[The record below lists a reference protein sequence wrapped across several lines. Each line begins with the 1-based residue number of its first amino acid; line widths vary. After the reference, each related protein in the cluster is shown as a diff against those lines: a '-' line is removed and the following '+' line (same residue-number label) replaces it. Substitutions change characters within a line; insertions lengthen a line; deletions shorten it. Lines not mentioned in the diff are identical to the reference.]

1 MKKLGSRHAALIA
14 LVAGSAFATS
24 AQAVWTF
31 DQSNVTNLSEVS
43 PDLNTTSDPKLS
55 LTGVY
60 ATNGTGNV
68 GFASGATW
76 TAGSLTWFSS
86 NGQGMYSGTDSSSP
100 YHAIDNNGN
109 TEAVLLKF
117 DTSVVLSG
125 IGLGYAT
132 NTAGTNG
139 PVDISLFRWKGSGAP
154 TGSPT
159 PLVGQGAA
167 AMTGWELVGNYGDM
181 VVDTGYQYNTVN
193 TGTTNGTGA
202 AGAGGLGSS
211 WWLISAYNS
220 GYTGALETRSS
231 LDQGNDFF
239 KLYAVAG
246 TKCTSTAAGVCGP
259 GGGSGVPEP
268 ASLALVAVGLA
279 GAFGMRRRIAPAP
292 AAS

>member
-1 MKKLGSRHAALIA
+1 MKKLGSRHIALTALIA
-14 LVAGSAFATS
+14 GFVFASSAH
-24 AQAVWTF
+24 AVWTF
-31 DQSNVTNLSEVS
+31 DQSNVTNLSEVT
-43 PDLNTTSDPKLS
+43 PDQNAGDPKLS

-76 TAGSLTWFSS
+76 TAASLSYFSG
-86 NGQGMYSGTDSSSP
+86 NGQGMYTGTDSTSP

-117 DTSVVLSG
+117 DTSIVLSG

-139 PVDISLFRWKGSGAP
+139 PVDISLFRWTGSGTP
-154 TGSPT
+154 TGNPT
-159 PLVGQGAA
+159 PLVGVSAS
-167 AMTGWELVGNYGDM
+167 AMTGWQLVGNYGDM
-181 VVDTGYQYNTVN
+181 TVDKTYQYNTVN
-193 TGTTNGTGA
+193 TGGTGTG
-202 AGAGGLGSS
+202 GAGGLGSS

-220 GYTGALETRSS
+220 GYTGALETRDT

-246 TKCTSTAAGVCGP
+246 TKCTSTASGVCGP
-259 GGGSGVPEP
+259 TTTGSPPVPEP

-279 GAFGMRRRIAPAP
+279 GAFGLRRRTAPAP